1 MSCTSGSVA
10 DATFSHSDPLI
21 LDSICNNFV
30 DFFVD
35 LLQLILTPV
44 HYLLAI
50 IMTKSLFLLLYDRST
65 HRSTYMFA
73 RRPFIRL
80 PVVTDTV
87 VRRHNGAERHGRCV
101 RHAS

>member
-1 MSCTSGSVA
+1 MSCTSGFVA

-35 LLQLILTPV
+35 LLQLISIPV
-44 HYLLAI
+44 HCLVPI
-50 IMTKSLFLLLYDRST
+50 MMTKSLLLLYDRST
-65 HRSTYMFA
+65 NRSTYMFA

>member
-21 LDSICNNFV
+21 LDPICNNFV

-35 LLQLILTPV
+35 LLQLISIPV
-44 HYLLAI
+44 HCSLPI
-50 IMTKSLFLLLYDRST
+50 MMTKSLLLLYDRST
-65 HRSTYMFA
+65 NHSTYMFA

-87 VRRHNGAERHGRCV
+87 VRRHNGAEKHGRCV